1 VRDQRGARAAVHAPS
16 RCQLRRCGVS
26 GRGGG
31 SACRDRQRAAEAGDH
46 LMYPDIFQLAKNSA
60 AVTTLLGSNPVRFWP
75 FGTAPQGEDRPY
87 AVHQLVYGTPSNTL
101 SCPPSEDLL
110 GVQVDCY
117 AKSVSSA
124 RSVAAALRDAIED
137 DYNH

>member
-1 VRDQRGARAAVHAPS
+1 
-16 RCQLRRCGVS
+16 
-26 GRGGG
+26 
-31 SACRDRQRAAEAGDH
+31 
-46 LMYPDIFQLAKNSA
+46 MYPDIFQLAKNSA

-101 SCPPSEDLL
+101 SCPPSEDVM
-110 GVQVDCY
+110 GIQVDCY

-124 RSVAAALRDAIED
+124 RSVAAALRDAIEGD
-137 DYNH
+137 FNHVVAWNGEDFEPATGLWRVSFTAEFFVDRGS